1 MCYYRPKKSFFI
13 PFVVILMLSTAVK
26 AELIYQPT
34 ESKIDKLWRSAGS
47 SLLDGLSSIF
57 DGLVALEQKDP
68 FMAKKIMELA
78 ELRLKASKKAYTQVI
93 KAIKRPRK
101 IKTGALP
108 GDRRERILRTF
119 SSYKVQLP
127 ADELSVAKLAV
138 EETERLIQVVGKR
151 SSKFNENNLLEV
163 QFILQQITRLL
174 RLGTYSA
181 EMMSDFR

>member
-1 MCYYRPKKSFFI
+1 MRYYRPKKFFFI
-13 PFVVILMLSTAVK
+13 PFVVILMLSTVVK

-68 FMAKKIMELA
+68 LMAKKIMELA
-78 ELRLKASKKAYTQVI
+78 ELRLEASKKAYTQVI
-93 KAIKRPRK
+93 KAIRRPRK
-101 IKTGALP
+101 INMVALP
-108 GDRRERILRTF
+108 RDRRERILRTF

-127 ADELSVAKLAV
+127 ADELAVADLAV
-138 EETERLIQVVGKR
+138 EEIESLIQVVKER
-151 SSKFNENNLLEV
+151 SPRFDGNNLTEV

-181 EMMSDFR
+181 DMMVRF